1 MILYRGENWD
11 RWIEIQ
17 KDNGI
22 KPKGIEFEITFEH
35 DKSIYYDG
43 SATFGSSSLNAVNG
57 HQICSKKFMT
67 SGISTTPFWER
78 ARLYALEDGAYTK
91 GVIFEININDIIMEE
106 IELFEVNKLIINPNI
121 KEDNEV
127 IIKRKDNK
135 IFQLSWFKIY
145 EITI

>member
-11 RWIEIQ
+11 RWKKIQ

-22 KPKGIEFEITFEH
+22 EPKGFEFELTFSH
-35 DKSIYYDG
+35 DGSIYYDG
-43 SATFGSSSLNAVNG
+43 SATFGSSILNAVNG
-57 HQICSKKFMT
+57 HQICSKKFRT

-78 ARLYALEDGAYTK
+78 ARLYALEDGTYTK

-106 IELFEVNKLIINPNI
+106 IELFEVNKFILNPKV